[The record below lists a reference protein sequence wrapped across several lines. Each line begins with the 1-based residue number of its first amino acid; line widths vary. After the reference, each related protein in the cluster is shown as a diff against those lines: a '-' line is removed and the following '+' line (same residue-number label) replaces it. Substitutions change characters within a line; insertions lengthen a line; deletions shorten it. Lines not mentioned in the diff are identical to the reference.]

1 MTSPVETAIR
11 GLVTPALMGVASLNR
26 AMRRSKGPNP
36 YLTGV
41 HTPLKEENTI
51 TDLKV
56 TGTIPAGL
64 NGLYLRNGPNPLKMP
79 NPATHH
85 WFVGDAMLHGI
96 RIQDGKA
103 PWYRNRWIRSTP
115 VSEALH
121 EAPVPHQGLGRHHSR
136 PRGVDGSARQPHIW
150 LVAGVLHWLGPWR
163 NRRHRRRFPAVVAAA
178 FPAAAIDR
186 RTP

>member
-1 MTSPVETAIR
+1 MTSPVESAIR
-11 GLVTPALMGVASLNR
+11 GLVTTGIMGVANFNR
-26 AMRRSKGPNP
+26 TMRRAKAPNP

-56 TGTIPAGL
+56 TGTIPPAL
-64 NGLYLRNGPNPLKMP
+64 NGVYLRNGPNPLKAP

-103 PWYRNRWIRSTP
+103 LWYRNRWVR
-115 VSEALH
+115 A
-121 EAPVPHQGLGRHHSR
+121 
-136 PRGVDGSARQPHIW
+136 PHIADA
-150 LVAGVLHWLGPWR
+150 LKEPHVPGPTGRGTPNTNVVGHAGKILAIVEAGGY
-163 NRRHRRRFPAVVAAA
+163 PAEMTEDLQTRKFSDFEGTFGKA
-178 FPAAAIDR
+178 FSAHQIGRAHV
-186 RTP
+186 